1 MATTENPLDLFAKV
15 VNGVI
20 TEFPVYRSYIG
31 NRGEP
36 TDWYIRVEDLPKPTD
51 VPRFHYLA
59 QNVYFKDGRVFREF
73 VVTPTSL
80 KDLLASLVVK
90 SSDGVA
96 KAADIHSL
104 DAETIQRVYNLVSD
118 YVTQKF
124 SDWAK
129 TRGYGIGATD
139 SFVSLSTY
147 AFSAN
152 TKLQGEAKQA
162 LALRDTAWAN
172 LLAYFGDVSTGTK
185 PVPMTLAE
193 IDALIPPMKWP
204 DELTPAA

>member
-20 TEFPVYRSYIG
+20 TEFPVYRSYIA

-90 SSDGVA
+90 SSDGTA
-96 KAADIHSL
+96 KAPDIHSL
-104 DAETIQRVYNLVSD
+104 DAELVQRVQDLVSE
-118 YVTQKF
+118 YVTQKL
-124 SDWAK
+124 SDWVK
-129 TRGYGIGATD
+129 TRGYGTASTEPLI
-139 SFVSLSTY
+139 SISTY
-147 AFSAN
+147 VTSTIPKMAA
-152 TKLQGEAKQA
+152 EAKQA
-162 LALRDTAWAN
+162 RLLVDETWVN
-172 LLAYFGDVSTGTK
+172 LLGYYNEISTGTK
-185 PVPMTLAE
+185 PVPLTLAE
-193 IDALIPPMKWP
+193 IDAVIPPLKWP